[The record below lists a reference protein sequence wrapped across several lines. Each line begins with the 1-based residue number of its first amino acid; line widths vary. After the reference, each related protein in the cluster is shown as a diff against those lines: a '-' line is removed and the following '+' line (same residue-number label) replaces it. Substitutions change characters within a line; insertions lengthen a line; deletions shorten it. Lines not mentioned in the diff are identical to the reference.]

1 MISRKEFAL
10 MQDHSILEPNATK
23 DGVTQRCRE
32 TLEHGLGATYVNPCW
47 VSYAKSLLGNRAK
60 VGTVVGFPFG
70 ANTTATKIAE
80 GLECIDNGADKLDVV
95 INISKLKTGETVYV
109 EKELRDFVTAM
120 KKRRSDVTVKVIIE
134 CCYLT
139 HDEKVAA
146 CRIVGDSGAD
156 FIKTST
162 GTGTGGARIGDIR
175 LMRKLVGDKVKIKAA
190 AQITSIED
198 ALAVIE
204 EGASAIGENTAVKL
218 LEDFDKQLWSDT

>member
-1 MISRKEFAL
+1 MISKQEFAR
-10 MQDHSILEPNATK
+10 MQDHSILEPYATK
-23 DGVTQRCRE
+23 DQITKMCEE
-32 TLEHGLGATYVNPCW
+32 TLRYGLGATYVEPCW
-47 VSYAKSLLGNRAK
+47 VALAKSLLRDKAK

-70 ANTTATKIAE
+70 ANSTATKIAE
-80 GLECIDNGADKLDVV
+80 GLECIANGADKLDVV
-95 INISKLKTGETVYV
+95 INISKLKSGDVAYV
-109 EKELRDFVTAM
+109 EKELKEFAKAM
-120 KKRRSDVTVKVIIE
+120 KAKRADIIVKVIIE

-162 GTGTGGARIGDIR
+162 GTGTGGCRIGDIR
-175 LMRKLVGDKVKIKAA
+175 MMRKLVGDKVKIKAA
-190 AQITSIED
+190 AQITNIED

-218 LEDFDKQLWSDT
+218 LADFDKQMWCDK